1 MFKITSRTESLVKEL
16 DVLAREIDLAE
27 LVASASPGAREE
39 WDSLR
44 KQWPSAEQI
53 RAGAVAFSDD
63 ELGLMVGKVRRFKS
77 ILEGFRAAAI
87 YEAHRAPQQWAAA

>member
-1 MFKITSRTESLVKEL
+1 MFKITTRTESLVKEL

-27 LVASASPGAREE
+27 LVAGASQGAREE
-39 WDSLR
+39 WASLR
-44 KQWPSAEQI
+44 KLWPSAEQI

-77 ILEGFRAAAI
+77 ILEAFRAAAPF
-87 YEAHRAPQQWAAA
+87 EAQRQPQQWAAA